1 MILEKICA
9 IENLQEAWKRV
20 RFNKPG
26 PGIDRVRWE
35 DFEKN
40 LSFNLNALREKLQ
53 KEHYKPLPVIIFKKP
68 NNKGTHRTIGIS
80 AIKDKVVQQGHY
92 DSPWSAV

>member
-9 IENLQEAWKRV
+9 VENLQEAWKRV

-35 DFEKN
+35 VLTSLKGKCHIAGG
-40 LSFNLNALREKLQ
+40 FN
-53 KEHYKPLPVIIFKKP
+53 
-68 NNKGTHRTIGIS
+68 HR
-80 AIKDKVVQQGHY
+80 Y
-92 DSPWSAV
+92 E